1 MMTTTLDSRP
11 RRSAPWPAFGVVALV
26 AALLASV
33 FVGAADITVWDVATG
48 ALTEAHR
55 VYLVEV
61 RLPRTAAAALAGSSL
76 AVAGLLMQLLTRNR
90 FVEPSTAG
98 TVESAGLGLVVVAIL
113 APGAPIV
120 IKMLVAMAFALA
132 GTALFLA
139 CIRRV
144 AVSDS
149 FVVPLIGIMLGSV
162 VGAVATFLALSRDLL
177 QMLNTWMLADF
188 SAVLA
193 GRYEMLW
200 LVALLGVLAYITADR
215 FTVAGLGEDVAT
227 GLGLDHRTVV
237 ALGMTIVAAVAA
249 VVVVTVG
256 ALPLLGLVVP
266 NVVSRL
272 VGDDARRGLPLVA
285 LLGAVTVLICDMIG
299 RSLPSLL
306 AGGSAGAGEIPV
318 GTLVGIIGGA
328 VFLAMMLRGV
338 RNG

>member
-1 MMTTTLDSRP
+1 MTTIPVERRQQRDSL
-11 RRSAPWPAFGVVALV
+11 WPALGVVALV
-26 AALLASV
+26 ISLIGSV
-33 FVGAADITVWDVATG
+33 FVGAADITVWDALTG
-48 ALTEAHR
+48 GLTEAHR
-55 VYLVEV
+55 VYLVEA
-61 RLPRTAAAALAGSSL
+61 RLPRTAAAALACASL
-76 AVAGLLMQLLTRNR
+76 AIAGLLMQLLTRNR

-98 TVESAGLGLVVVAIL
+98 TVESAGLGLVAVAII

-120 IKMLVAMAFALA
+120 AKMLVAMVFALG

-144 AVSDS
+144 PVSDS

-162 VGAVATFLALSRDLL
+162 IGAVAAFLALSRDLL
-177 QMLNTWMLADF
+177 QMLNSWMLADF

-193 GRYEMLW
+193 GRYELLW
-200 LVALLGVLAYITADR
+200 LVAVLGALAYIAADR
-215 FTVAGLGEDVAT
+215 FTVAGLGEDVST
-227 GLGLDHRTVV
+227 GLGLNHRAVV
-237 ALGMTIVAAVAA
+237 AAGMAIVAAVAA

-285 LLGAVTVLICDMIG
+285 LLGAVTVLVCDMVG
-299 RSLPSLL
+299 RSLPGLF
-306 AGGSAGAGEIPV
+306 AGGAPGAGEVPV
-318 GTLVGIIGGA
+318 GTIVGILGGA

-338 RNG
+338 RNA

>member
-1 MMTTTLDSRP
+1 MTITAPETRP
-11 RRSAPWPAFGVVALV
+11 QRTSLWPVFGVVALV
-26 AALLASV
+26 VSLFASV
-33 FVGAADITVWDVATG
+33 FVGAANITIWDVFTG
-48 ALTEAHR
+48 GLTEAHG
-55 VYLVEV
+55 VYLVEA
-61 RLPRTAAAALAGSSL
+61 RLPRTAAAALAGASL
-76 AVAGLLMQLLTRNR
+76 AIAGLLMQLLTRNR

-98 TVESAGLGLVVVAIL
+98 TVESAGLGLVLIAIL
-113 APGAPIV
+113 VPGAPIIV
-120 IKMLVAMAFALA
+120 KMLAAMVFALG

-139 CIRRV
+139 AIRRV
-144 AVSDS
+144 PKTDTFA
-149 FVVPLIGIMLGSV
+149 VPLIGIMLGSV
-162 VGAVATFLALSRDLL
+162 VGAVASFLAMSKDLL
-177 QMLNTWMLADF
+177 QMLSSWMLADF

-200 LVALLGVLAYITADR
+200 LVAVLGIIAYIAADR
-215 FTVAGLGEDVAT
+215 FTVAGLGEDVST

-237 ALGMTIVAAVAA
+237 ALGMSIVAAVAA

-285 LLGAVTVLICDMIG
+285 MLGAVTVLVCDMIG

-306 AGGSAGAGEIPV
+306 AGGAPGAGEIPV
-318 GTLVGIIGGA
+318 GTIVGVLGGA
-328 VFLAMMLRGV
+328 VFLAMMLKGV

>member
-1 MMTTTLDSRP
+1 MSEN
-11 RRSAPWPAFGVVALV
+11 RRRQRTPWPVLGV
-26 AALLASV
+26 AALLVALVASV
-33 FVGAADITVWDVATG
+33 FVGAADITVWEVLTG
-48 ALTEAHR
+48 GLTEAHR
-55 VYLVEV
+55 SYLVEA
-61 RLPRTAAAALAGSSL
+61 RLPRTAAAALAGASL

-120 IKMLVAMAFALA
+120 AKMLVAMVFALA

-149 FVVPLIGIMLGSV
+149 FIVPLIGIMLGSV
-162 VGAVATFLALSRDLL
+162 VGAVAAFLALSRDLL
-177 QMLNTWMLADF
+177 QMLNAWMLADF

-193 GRYEMLW
+193 GRYELLW
-200 LVALLGVLAYITADR
+200 LVAVLGVIAYITADR

-227 GLGLDHRTVV
+227 GLGVDHRTVV
-237 ALGMTIVAAVAA
+237 ALGMSIVAAVAA

-285 LLGAVTVLICDMIG
+285 LLGAVTVLVCDMVG
-299 RSLPSLL
+299 RSLPGIL
-306 AGGSAGAGEIPV
+306 AGGSTGAGEIPV

-328 VFLAMMLRGV
+328 VFLAMMLRAV